1 MYQNYYNV
9 AFRAIFCWLFGCSMS
24 IMTFMALDFL
34 GHFGSYYWSLFDL
47 SVFIAIVLLA
57 VGSFLAVISS
67 RDADQKFMTRAQ
79 KARRRR

>member
-1 MYQNYYNV
+1 MYNV
-9 AFRAIFCWLFGCSMS
+9 AFRAIFCFVYGWSM
-24 IMTFMALDFL
+24 IVITFMALDFL

-67 RDADQKFMTRAQ
+67 RDADQKFMTRA
-79 KARRRR
+79 RRRR